1 MFVHTCTACAK
12 RQLIFPSQFTGVSGQ
27 PGAVVA
33 TFTCWCGAE
42 QSSPLDWAPR
52 AAAEPRPRRLSE
64 PARAGDARRFR
75 DRTGTSLYFSGL
87 PGVAPRCQGRTPP

>member
-12 RQLIFPSQFTGVSGQ
+12 RQLIFPSQFTGVSGE

-42 QSSPLDWAPR
+42 QSSPLDWAPAPR
-52 AAAEPRPRRLSE
+52 AAA
-64 PARAGDARRFR
+64 A
-75 DRTGTSLYFSGL
+75 SL
-87 PGVAPRCQGRTPP
+87 AA